1 MTIDDADT
9 LARKVAYI
17 DTIRSLHKHKRL
29 AGFVGSLIGVVI
41 LAWSRLVAGAP
52 EWATY
57 VGLAIIGASWL
68 TFVYVIVSR
77 SRYVRTHPF
86 DSQAS

>member
-1 MTIDDADT
+1 MTIDDADIM
-9 LARKVAYI
+9 ARKIAYI

-29 AGFVGSLIGVVI
+29 AGFVGCLLGVLL
-41 LAWSRLVAGAP
+41 LAWSRFTTGAP
-52 EWATY
+52 QWATFL
-57 VGLAIIGASWL
+57 GLAIIGASWL

>member
-1 MTIDDADT
+1 MIDDTD
-9 LARKVAYI
+9 LMARKVAYI

-29 AGFVGSLIGVVI
+29 AGFVGSLVGVLF
-41 LAWSRLVAGAP
+41 LAWSRFTPSAP
-52 EWATY
+52 DWATY

-68 TFVYVIVSR
+68 TFVFVIVSR
-77 SRYVRTHPF
+77 SIYVRTHPF